1 MGAKTWAGAA
11 AGTLMAWAVAA
22 PGAWAADCGALAGQT
37 LPEAHILS
45 AEVVPAGP
53 YKAPDGA
60 ITFPDLPAFCR
71 VVAMAE
77 TNVKV
82 EMWLPQAGWN
92 GRLQG
97 VGNGG
102 FAGAVSYYT
111 MGPALKAGYAV
122 AGTDTGHGPAEGK
135 PGTRLDWMHD
145 PVQLD
150 NWGHSS
156 IHRMTVAAKAI
167 IRARYGTAASHAY
180 FEGCSTG
187 GAQAMAEAEYFP
199 GDYDG
204 IHAGAPGMN
213 YTHLMMSFLWS
224 SRATLLDSAS
234 TLPPEKLTLLHQ
246 AVLNACDADDGVKDG
261 VIEDPQTCHFDP
273 APLQCAPGAD
283 AATCLTAPQVAAARA
298 LYAGPRNPHT
308 GEAIYPGLARG
319 SEWGWDLQQGKLLE
333 AYVIPL
339 FQNMVYDDLA
349 WRWQD
354 FDFDRDVTLTDGKVG
369 AIITSVTPD
378 LTAFQARGGKL
389 ILSQGWADQFNAQT
403 YPIAYYHAV
412 AGTTDPAQARHRL
425 GGYFRLFMA
434 PGMGHCFGGPGPN
447 RFDAV
452 TALRAWVERG
462 KAPDRLVATKYAD
475 DRDTASPVLRTRPLC
490 PYPSVARWTGKG
502 STDKAENFI
511 CARSGQERG

>member
-1 MGAKTWAGAA
+1 MGVKTWMGVAAGA
-11 AGTLMAWAVAA
+11 LMAAWALPATTA
-22 PGAWAADCGALAGQT
+22 HAADCAGLTGLT
-37 LPEAHILS
+37 LPEARILS
-45 AEVVPAGP
+45 ADIVPAGP
-53 YKAPDGA
+53 YKAPDGTV
-60 ITFPDLPAFCR
+60 TFPDLPAFCR
-71 VVAMAE
+71 VVALAE

-111 MGPALKAGYAV
+111 MGPALQAGFAV

-145 PVQLD
+145 PVQLA
-150 NWGHSS
+150 NWGHNS

-167 IRARYGTAASHAY
+167 IRARYGTGATRAY

-199 GDYDG
+199 DDYDG

-213 YTHLMMSFLWS
+213 YTRLMMSFLWS
-224 SRATLLDSAS
+224 SRATLLDPAS

-246 AVLNACDADDGVKDG
+246 AVLAACDAADGVKDG
-261 VIEDPQTCHFDP
+261 VVEDPRACHFDP
-273 APLQCAPGAD
+273 AALQCAPGTD
-283 AATCLTAPQVAAARA
+283 TAACLTPPQVTAVQA
-298 LYAGPRNPHT
+298 LYAGPRNPRT

-339 FQNMVYDDLA
+339 FQNMVYDDLT
-349 WRWQD
+349 WRWQG
-354 FDFDRDVTLTDGKVG
+354 FDFDHDVALTDGKVG
-369 AIITSVTPD
+369 PIITAVTPD
-378 LTAFQARGGKL
+378 LSAFHARGGKL
-389 ILSQGWADQFNAQT
+389 IMSQGWADQLNAQT
-403 YPIAYYHAV
+403 YPIEYYHAV
-412 AGTTDPAQARHRL
+412 AGTKDPAQARVRL
-425 GGYFRLFMA
+425 GDYFRLFMA

-447 RFDAV
+447 HFDAV
-452 TALRAWVERG
+452 TALRTWVEQG
-462 KAPDRLVATKYAD
+462 KAPDRLVAAKHAD
-475 DRDTASPVLRTRPLC
+475 DRDPTSPVLRTRPLC
-490 PYPSVARWTGKG
+490 PYPTVAHWTGTG
-502 STDKAENFI
+502 STDEAANFT
-511 CARSGQERG
+511 CR